1 MDPAHSPLLRL
12 RSLPQ
17 ACFPPARG
25 TSPSD
30 VLPVP
35 SLRGSLSSHLS
46 RLHFARFRSNSHSA
60 RVCQGSSRVFYCRK
74 SETQSLSTCSGAMT
88 TDLLSGSRPSLSW
101 KAPLTVLV
109 DRQCIEQELKSHP
122 QPKQQPTGCGCVQE
136 GSFRANRCKVL
147 QGPLSLAPS
156 RPKRPEPQQ
165 FYVHN
170 ASAIRNN
177 I

>member
-1 MDPAHSPLLRL
+1 MELLHQTC
-12 RSLPQ
+12 SL
-17 ACFPPARG
+17 CL
-25 TSPSD
+25 PSA
-30 VLPVP
+30 V
-35 SLRGSLSSHLS
+35 LS
-46 RLHFARFRSNSHSA
+46 RLIYHVFTLHVSVLTHTLR
-60 RVCQGSSRVFYCRK
+60 RVCQGSSRVFHCRK
-74 SETQSLSTCSGAMT
+74 GETQSLSTCLGAMT
-88 TDLLSGSRPSLSW
+88 TDLLSGSRPSLPW